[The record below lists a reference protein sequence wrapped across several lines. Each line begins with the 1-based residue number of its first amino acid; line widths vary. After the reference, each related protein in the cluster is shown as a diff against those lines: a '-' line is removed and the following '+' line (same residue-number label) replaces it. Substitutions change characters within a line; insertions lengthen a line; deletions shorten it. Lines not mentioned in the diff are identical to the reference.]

1 MSDTEKAL
9 REVSGSIEDELST
22 ILPGSDP
29 LGGLHVE
36 HEGGLDYTVLSSRNG
51 APTVHWV
58 TLGPDPTCTCED
70 YQFNRDNRE
79 PCAHIVKAVFA
90 DRMDPEQMAMSELIS
105 VTATVSQASREAE
118 RAARDAQDVS
128 NELERNLVELRDIQA
143 DTNTPDMTTQE
154 NSSSQAANQGDSSSS
169 GSENL
174 DEKREAL
181 QTAFDNVVEG
191 FEVESNEGV
200 LWVNKTPSAPDTLPG
215 PGNVDIFQTFLQNP
229 DQLEYVH
236 DNHDYKGAEP
246 GQYFTNMIRPENVSE
261 YIEEV
266 LE

>member
-1 MSDTEKAL
+1 MTDTEKAL
-9 REVSGSIEDELST
+9 REASDSIEDELST

-36 HEGGLDYTVLSSRNG
+36 HEGGLEYTVLSSRNG
-51 APTVHWV
+51 SPSTHWV
-58 TLGPDPTCTCED
+58 TLGPDPTCTCSDFEFHKD
-70 YQFNRDNRE
+70 ERE
-79 PCAHIVKAVFA
+79 PCAHIVKAILS
-90 DRMDPEQMAMSELIS
+90 DRMEPEQMAMSELIS

-118 RAARDAQDVS
+118 RAAGDARDVA
-128 NELERNLVELRDIQA
+128 NELEKNLVELRDIQSGS
-143 DTNTPDMTTQE
+143 DSSTT
-154 NSSSQAANQGDSSSS
+154 SSSEQSQPNTSS
-169 GSENL
+169 GS
-174 DEKREAL
+174 DMDVSEKRDQL
-181 QTAFDNVVEG
+181 QEAFDQVVEG

-215 PGNVDIFQTFLQNP
+215 PGNVDLFETFLKAP
-229 DQLEYVH
+229 EQLEYVH
-236 DNHDYKGAEP
+236 DNHDYSGAEP